1 MSDLVCPICGE
12 ETRVYM
18 GNARRD
24 RLCGKHADMLKA
36 GDIFLDDKGVY
47 RNKKTSEPLLLPKKS
62 SP

>member
-47 RNKKTSEPLLLPKKS
+47 RNKKTS
-62 SP
+62 